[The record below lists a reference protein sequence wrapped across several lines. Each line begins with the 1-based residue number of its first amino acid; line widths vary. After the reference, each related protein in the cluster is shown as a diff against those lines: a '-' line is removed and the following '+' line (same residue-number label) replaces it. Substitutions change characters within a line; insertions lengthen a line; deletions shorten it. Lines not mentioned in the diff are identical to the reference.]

1 MDQRQNPGIRTGAES
16 AAQAGTQGGT
26 QRLELSVPQVAGS
39 ALAAV
44 AAAVFASKLGVY
56 GTIIGAG
63 VVSVIATCGGTVFQ
77 HLFRRT
83 GDQIREVS
91 VQVKPRARQVY
102 DSEPAPSAPPL
113 RQPSPQRPSAED
125 EFGGAT
131 TYGTRVRGWKR
142 SVVAAVV
149 VFAVAMLG
157 ITAYELAAGQD
168 LSGGKGTTFS
178 SVVRGGDT
186 DRDPSPD
193 KPAEPGGGGPSPSDD
208 GTGGGDGTDK
218 GTTPD
223 PGASTG
229 GTPDPSAPGDGQSPN
244 TPETGGPSTAPSP
257 ETSQPGGDS
266 GGSADPG
273 GRPAVPPP
281 STAPTPAPSGE

>member
-1 MDQRQNPGIRTGAES
+1 MGKQRSEMDQRQNPGIRTGAE
-16 AAQAGTQGGT
+16 GGT

-39 ALAAV
+39 AVAAV

-91 VQVKPRARQVY
+91 VQVKPRPRQVY
-102 DSEPAPSAPPL
+102 DSEPAAPA
-113 RQPSPQRPSAED
+113 PSPQEPPAQD

-142 SVVAAVV
+142 SVVAAAI

-157 ITAYELAAGQD
+157 ITGYELAAGQD
-168 LSGGKGTTFS
+168 LSGGKGTTFG

-186 DRDPSPD
+186 GRDSSPD
-193 KPAEPGGGGPSPSDD
+193 GPARPGVGDSSPS
-208 GTGGGDGTDK
+208 GAGTDQ

-223 PGASTG
+223 PGGTG
-229 GTPDPSAPGDGQSPN
+229 ITPAPSAPGDGQSPN
-244 TPETGGPSTAPSP
+244 PPETGAPSTAPTP
-257 ETSQPGGDS
+257 EPSQPD
-266 GGSADPG
+266 GGSGASTDPG
-273 GRPAVPPP
+273 GRPTTPPP
-281 STAPTPAPSGE
+281 STAPTPTPSG